1 MWAGA
6 VGSARRRLVTP
17 VAATAAILLAAAP
30 AAAQPPPSPDPLD
43 APLQAVVDGLSGDVF
58 VGAGLDGKRQPF
70 YVPGSALSV
79 SLPGEAT
86 RTYVSGWA
94 DLERGTPM
102 RPAQVQPVGSGT
114 KPMTAALVVGLVER
128 GRIGLDQRLSRVAA
142 SNRRDSGRLRRL
154 TRRFDERLR
163 GVTIR
168 DLLAMTAGLRDYD
181 DSPGFT
187 RAFLRR
193 PRRAFT
199 LHELARFGLQRPRL
213 FPPGARG
220 RTYYSNTNY
229 VLLGMVVRAVTGRSY
244 RSEIERLFRRA
255 GMTSTVYP
263 RSALFPRDVEGPIA
277 RGYGAPLQSGG
288 TKLLDRYR
296 RAFSPAPR
304 VRTRVAPAAVR
315 SVSASGAARGPTV
328 GIAPG
333 SARDVRRYGDPTR
346 VLRQNLTRAFSI
358 RGEGAS
364 AGAAISNSEDLA
376 RFWRA
381 LFSGELLGE
390 RGLELVRERV
400 PAPPNA
406 PGVRNFYGLGV
417 QGQTV
422 APDAFWPGS
431 PRLRIWLKLGDIW
444 GYTSASYYVEGPA
457 PYGDVVVT
465 NTTNLFP
472 SPVGDLGVLR
482 ETLRALDSDVG

>member
-1 MWAGA
+1 MRSGASGSTKWRLAASIAAAVAALSAG
-6 VGSARRRLVTP
+6 
-17 VAATAAILLAAAP
+17 AATA
-30 AAAQPPPSPDPLD
+30 QSPPSTDPLD
-43 APLQAVVDGLSGDVF
+43 ARLQGVVDGISGDVF
-58 VGAGLDGKRQPF
+58 VGAGLDGERYPF

-79 SLPGEAT
+79 SLPGEQT

-94 DLERGTPM
+94 DLQRGSPM
-102 RPAQVQPVGSGT
+102 DAAQVQPVGSGT
-114 KPMTAALVVGLVER
+114 KPMTAALIVGLVDR
-128 GRIGLDQRLSRVAA
+128 GRIGLGQRLGRVAA
-142 SNRRDSGRLRRL
+142 ANRRDSGRLARL
-154 TRRFDERLR
+154 AGRFRGRLH

-168 DLLAMTAGLRDYD
+168 DLLAMTAGIRDYD
-181 DSPGFT
+181 DDPGFT

-193 PRRAFT
+193 PRKPFT

-213 FPPGARG
+213 FRPGARG

-244 RSEIERLFRRA
+244 RTEIERLFRRA
-255 GMTSTVYP
+255 GMSSSVYP
-263 RSALFPRDVEGPIA
+263 RSALFPRDVDGPIV
-277 RGYGAPLQSGG
+277 RGYGAPLPTGG
-288 TKLLDRYR
+288 RKLLERYR
-296 RAFSPAPR
+296 QAFSPAPR
-304 VRTRVAPAAVR
+304 VRTRVVPAAVR
-315 SVSASGAARGPTV
+315 AVSASGAERGPTV
-328 GIAPG
+328 GVAPG
-333 SARDVRRYGDPTR
+333 SARDERRYGGAAR
-346 VLRQNLTRAFSI
+346 VLRQDLTRAFSV
-358 RGEGAS
+358 RGEGSA
-364 AGAAISNSEDLA
+364 AGAAISNTEDLA

-422 APDAFWPGS
+422 APGAFWPGS

-472 SPVGDLGVLR
+472 SPIGDLGVLR
-482 ETLRALDSDVG
+482 DTLRALEPG

>member
-1 MWAGA
+1 MLVATIAAAAGLLA
-6 VGSARRRLVTP
+6 VGSA
-17 VAATAAILLAAAP
+17 AGQA
-30 AAAQPPPSPDPLD
+30 PSPDPLD
-43 APLQAVVDGLSGDVF
+43 ARLQTVVDGISGDVF
-58 VGAGLDGKRQPF
+58 VGAGLDGGRQPF

-79 SLPGEAT
+79 SLPGQPT

-94 DLERGTPM
+94 DLERRIPM
-102 RPAQVQPVGSGT
+102 RAAQVQPVGSGT
-114 KPMTAALVVGLVER
+114 KPMTAALIVGLIDR
-128 GRIGLDQRLSRVAA
+128 GRIGLDQRLGRVAA
-142 SNRRDSGRLRRL
+142 SNRRDSGRLERL
-154 TRRFDERLR
+154 ARRFHQRLR

-168 DLLAMTAGLRDYD
+168 NLLAMTAGLRDYD
-181 DSPGFT
+181 DSRGFT
-187 RAFLRR
+187 RAFLNR
-193 PRRAFT
+193 PRKAFT
-199 LHELARFGLQRPRL
+199 PHELARFGLQRPRL
-213 FPPGARG
+213 FPPGTPG

-244 RSEIERLFRRA
+244 RSEIERLFRKA

-263 RSALFPRDVEGPIA
+263 RSALFPRDIAGPIA
-277 RGYGAPLQSGG
+277 RGYGAPLPTGS
-288 TKLLDRYR
+288 TKLLERYR

-304 VRTRVAPAAVR
+304 VRTRVVPAAVR
-315 SVSASGAARGPTV
+315 AVSASGPERGPTV

-333 SARDVRRYGDPTR
+333 SAHDERRYGGPKR
-346 VLRQNLTRAFSI
+346 VLRQNLTRAFSV
-358 RGEGAS
+358 RGEGSA

-390 RGLELVRERV
+390 RGIELVRERA

-406 PGVRNFYGLGV
+406 PGVRNFYGLGL

-482 ETLRALDSDVG
+482 DTLRALERG